1 MKIAVVIPIY
11 NQAAYLRRCLGSL
24 AAQTDGDFTA
34 ICVNDGSTDAS
45 QEIIDEYVARD
56 PRFLSVRKPNG
67 GLSSARN
74 AGMAA
79 ADRLGGF
86 DALMFLDSDDFFHP
100 QCLEA
105 VRRAAAAHPGAV
117 VEYRFT
123 SAPSPDGFA
132 ACRYDLSAVAL
143 EEDAVSDTVW
153 NKLYPR
159 AILGDL
165 RFDEAVRYSED
176 VVFTTVL
183 RLKVRPKFWRIP
195 LDLHYYTDN
204 PDSMTRVRFDAE
216 NFRRRSVTV
225 EALVRAFAD
234 DPKGLGELTHGS
246 LPSLLKRY
254 YRDLRKNVR
263 PDAAAE
269 ARQVF
274 AEELASLRRRGLLHR
289 DRESFKDIKY
299 HWTFVYLAHR
309 YGSTGPQ
316 GRKARA

>member
-11 NQAAYLRRCLGSL
+11 NQAAYLRRCLDSL
-24 AAQTDGDFTA
+24 VAQTDGDFTA

-45 QEIIDEYVARD
+45 QDIIDGYVAHD
-56 PRFLSVRKPNG
+56 SRFVSVRKSNG

-74 AGMAA
+74 AGMAE

-105 VRRAAAAHPGAV
+105 VRRAAAAHPGTV

-123 SAPSPDGFA
+123 SAPSPDEFA
-132 ACRYDLSAVAL
+132 ARRYDLSTVVL

-159 AILGDL
+159 TLLGDL
-165 RFDEAVRYSED
+165 RFDETVRYSED

-183 RLKVRPKFWRIP
+183 RLRIRPKFWRIP

-234 DPKGLGELTHGS
+234 DPKGLDELTHGS

-263 PDAAAE
+263 PDAVDE
-269 ARQVF
+269 ARRIF
-274 AEELASLRRRGLLHR
+274 AEELSSLRRRGFLHWDR
-289 DRESFKDIKY
+289 DCLKDVKY
-299 HWTFVYLAHR
+299 YLVFLYLSLR
-309 YGSTGPQ
+309 YG
-316 GRKARA
+316 GRVE